1 MEMYLLE
8 GLDLGNS
15 VIYCDGEFEK
25 KRIEV
30 EIRPKPCGIRVLD
43 LMITR
48 QVLYCSA
55 ITTTMIV
62 EC

>member
-8 GLDLGNS
+8 GPDLGNS
-15 VIYCDGEFEK
+15 VIYYDGEFEK

-30 EIRPKPCGIRVLD
+30 ERRPKPCGIRVLD
-43 LMITR
+43 LMIAR
-48 QVLYCSA
+48 QVLYCRA
-55 ITTTMIV
+55 TTMTMIL